1 MTMIADP
8 YTHTTYDQPF
18 QPPIH
23 DADTIYN
30 EKKEMCGLEK
40 RMRGLFD
47 DRNTAS
53 VTKMSIN
60 EIEQKNIITR

>member
-8 YTHTTYDQPF
+8 YSHTAYDQPF

-30 EKKEMCGLEK
+30 EKTRMCGLEK

-47 DRNTAS
+47 SERD
-53 VTKMSIN
+53 
-60 EIEQKNIITR
+60 KNVDK